1 VPHTDDAPLEHLL
14 PALLKMNVQGYQ
26 IEAANVRHGHDW
38 SVWSNTKI
46 PDDKLLMP
54 RVICHATN
62 VIEHPDYV
70 AELIMKYSNIVGR
83 ERVVAA
89 TDCGFRWRVHPDI
102 AWAKLEALVEGARH
116 ATKVLWS

>member
-1 VPHTDDAPLEHLL
+1 
-14 PALLKMNVQGYQ
+14 MNVQGYQ

-38 SVWSNTKI
+38 SIWSNTKI

-116 ATKVLWS
+116 ATKVRWS

>member
-1 VPHTDDAPLEHLL
+1 
-14 PALLKMNVQGYQ
+14 MNVQGYQ

-38 SVWSNTKI
+38 SIWSNTKI

-70 AELIMKYSNIVGR
+70 ADTPILLAVNASSQLRIAAFAGAFILTSLGPNLKHSSKA
-83 ERVVAA
+83 RVMRPKCSGLDV
-89 TDCGFRWRVHPDI
+89 
-102 AWAKLEALVEGARH
+102 
-116 ATKVLWS
+116 